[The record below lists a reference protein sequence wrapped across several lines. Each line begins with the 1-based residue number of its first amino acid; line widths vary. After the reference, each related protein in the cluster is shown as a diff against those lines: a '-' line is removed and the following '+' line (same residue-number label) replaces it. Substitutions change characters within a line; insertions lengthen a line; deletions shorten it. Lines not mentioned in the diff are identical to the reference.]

1 MINVLRYARAF
12 MISYCLPNGID
23 LTASDLV

>member
-1 MINVLRYARAF
+1 MINVLRDERAF
-12 MISYCLPNGID
+12 VIGSCLPNGID